1 MDGSKAMPVKILLIG
16 LIVGVLGSV
25 SLALDVRA
33 APQALALLSTQG
45 GVQLS
50 CDGDQCAATFSSF
63 CLQNERPSPPGGT
76 AYQLASADDIR
87 VTGLDGQGRRVS
99 LDAMDML
106 TLTALRT
113 QVAVRISIAKS
124 RLAALKLSQVRVEVG
139 ENVTLLPIPQA
150 GDRNPFSEVEISLA
164 KDTLRVAG
172 SRIVDAE
179 GVRTATVRWLSGLA
193 NALPEDSAGEATV
206 RDGLVQ
212 AAVSGPAMA
221 GMSPEARGLAQGAL
235 AGCGLDV
242 QLQIYPSI
250 RRCLESAHDAYLW
263 NLNADYWQAIQTGS

>member
-1 MDGSKAMPVKILLIG
+1 MSMKILVIG
-16 LIVGVLGSV
+16 LIAGVLGSV
-25 SLALDVRA
+25 SVTLDVRA
-33 APQALALLSTQG
+33 APQALALLSTPG
-45 GVQLS
+45 GVQLT
-50 CDGDQCAATFSSF
+50 CDGEQCAATFSSF

-87 VTGLDGQGRRVS
+87 VTGLDGQGRWVR
-99 LDAMDML
+99 LDAMDTL
-106 TLTALRT
+106 KLTALRT

-124 RLAALKLSQVRVEVG
+124 RLEELNLSQVSVQVG
-139 ENVTLLPIPQA
+139 ENVTLLPVPRA
-150 GDRNPFSEVEISLA
+150 GDSTPFSAAEISLA
-164 KDTLRVAG
+164 KDTLRLAG
-172 SRIVDAE
+172 SRIVDAD

-193 NALPEDSAGEATV
+193 NALPADSAGEATV

-221 GMSPEARGLAQGAL
+221 GLSPEARGLAHDAL
-235 AGCGLDV
+235 TGCGLDV
-242 QLQIYPSI
+242 QLQIYPSF